1 MRLAR
6 NFAGRSPEPSW
17 LVHESGVTL
26 ECYDEYVRGLEEVP
40 TLVDAVAPG
49 PKPPPDFRSGER
61 PDQRKEP
68 RPDAWLARESL
79 SSEIELLYHEYTGG
93 AAALPGKPAKSAAK
107 RKQGKRGK
115 RQRKKKR

>member
-6 NFAGRSPEPSW
+6 NTVGRGPELRW
-17 LVHESGVTL
+17 LARESGVEL
-26 ECYDEYVRGLEEVP
+26 DCYDEYVRGLDEVP
-40 TLVDAVAPG
+40 TLHDAVSPG

-79 SSEIELLYHEYTGG
+79 ASEIERLYREYSSD
-93 AAALPGKPAKSAAK
+93 PPPAAK
-107 RKQGKRGK
+107 KTTKRTRGKTGKR
-115 RQRKKKR
+115 RRKKKR

>member
-1 MRLAR
+1 MSLAR
-6 NFAGRSPEPSW
+6 HAVVRSPERSW
-17 LVHESGVTL
+17 LVTESGTEI

-49 PKPPPDFRSGER
+49 PRPPPDFRNGER

-68 RPDAWLARESL
+68 RPDAWLERESL
-79 SSEIELLYHEYTGG
+79 SSEIERLYSEYASGS
-93 AAALPGKPAKSAAK
+93 AADAKPAPKGK
-107 RKQGKRGK
+107 RGKRGK